1 MSRRLAPI
9 HQCRGGTPRL
19 PFLGRYCASVDEE
32 EFAKGLKIVERQLG
46 EKTIHYYLDA
56 RDALLKALAI

>member
-46 EKTIHYYLDA
+46 EKTIHTDA